1 MSISELL
8 LAPPEG
14 SPRDRGNKFYQI
26 LGGGARMKCLEAFVD
41 LKIPELLGKEGKIHV
56 VAKRFSSFPLDYTE
70 DFIIYIICERSNGI
84 HENMRKVEY
93 CPK

>member
-1 MSISELL
+1 MSLSELL

-41 LKIPELLGKEGKIHV
+41 LEIPDLLGKEGKKIMLLQ
-56 VAKRFSSFPLDYTE
+56 S
-70 DFIIYIICERSNGI
+70 DFFLFTRLYLRLHHIYHI
-84 HENMRKVEY
+84 
-93 CPK
+93 

>member
-26 LGGGARMKCLEAFVD
+26 LGGGARMKALEAFID
-41 LKIPELLGKEGKIHV
+41 LKIPELLGQEGDKNML
-56 VAKRFSSFPLDYTE
+56 RNEFFP
-70 DFIIYIICERSNGI
+70 F
-84 HENMRKVEY
+84 H
-93 CPK
+93 